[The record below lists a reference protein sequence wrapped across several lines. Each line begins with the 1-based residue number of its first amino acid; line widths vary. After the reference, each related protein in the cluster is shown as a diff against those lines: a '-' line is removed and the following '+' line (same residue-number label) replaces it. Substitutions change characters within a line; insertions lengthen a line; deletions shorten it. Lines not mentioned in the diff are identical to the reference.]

1 MRFQRPSSERSA
13 AFRSKALSYA
23 KSCSIGLK
31 SGE

>member
-1 MRFQRPSSERSA
+1 MRFQRLSKERSA
-13 AFRSKALSYA
+13 AFHSKALSFA